1 MDESVEDTERQFVQA
16 QQSFGVSLL
25 RQARQ
30 QATEPTPETEGQHP
44 DTRLAAAANEAF
56 ERLLEHV
63 AALPEAKQAEALPMV
78 AYGMIL
84 EHLRLAAWT
93 PRLWQR
99 S

>member
-1 MDESVEDTERQFVQA
+1 MDEPWDEQDRQFVQA
-16 QQSFGVSLL
+16 EQSFGVSLL

-30 QATEPTPETEGQHP
+30 QATELTPDTEGQHP
-44 DTRLAAAANEAF
+44 DARLAAAANDAL

-63 AALPEAKQAEALPMV
+63 AALPEANQAEALPMV

>member
-1 MDESVEDTERQFVQA
+1 MQA
-16 QQSFGVSLL
+16 QQYFGVSLL

-30 QATEPTPETEGQHP
+30 KATELTPETEGQHP
-44 DTRLAAAANEAF
+44 DVRISDAANEAF
-56 ERLLEHV
+56 ESLLEHV
-63 AALPEAKQAEALPMV
+63 SALPEDKQGEALTMV
-78 AYGMIL
+78 ACGMIM

>member
-1 MDESVEDTERQFVQA
+1 MEESGEDTERHFVQA

-30 QATEPTPETEGQHP
+30 QATEPTPETAGQHP
-44 DTRLAAAANEAF
+44 DTRLVAAANEAF

-63 AALPEAKQAEALPMV
+63 AGLPDDTQAEALPMV

>member
-1 MDESVEDTERQFVQA
+1 MEESGENTERHFVQA

-30 QATEPTPETEGQHP
+30 QATEPTPETAGQHP
-44 DTRLAAAANEAF
+44 DTRLVAAANEAF

-63 AALPEAKQAEALPMV
+63 AALPEAKQAEAFPIV